1 MGTSTML
8 DFLGST
14 IVFGVL
20 LLTVGRVQVNLNST
34 LYYNTYNYMT
44 QNYALEFCKTVEW
57 EFNKIGWHVSGS
69 KIDTADVNKIRFNF
83 HYLNQAGTEQSA
95 TVTYWKGGLDATS
108 RNPRDFVMWK
118 KMNAGANQ
126 QQCPGLTDFRL
137 AFLNNDLKAM
147 TTPITG
153 SRTDSIHAILVS
165 FRVESFEPIIMAD
178 RTDYISIYWEKLI
191 YPRNLGNLH

>member
-1 MGTSTML
+1 ML

-44 QNYALEFCKTVEW
+44 QNYAIEFSKNIEF
-57 EFNKIGWHVSGS
+57 EFNKIGYHVTGT
-69 KIDTADVNKIRFNF
+69 KIDTADVDKIRFSYKERNSTT
-83 HYLNQAGTEQSA
+83 LV
-95 TVTYWKGGLDATS
+95 TVTYWKGVADATS
-108 RNPRDFVMWK
+108 RNPHDFLMLK
-118 KMNAGANQ
+118 KTNSGAVQ
-126 QQCPGLTDFRL
+126 QQCPGLTEFRL
-137 AFLNNDLKAM
+137 TYLNASFQTM
-147 TTPITG
+147 STPITG
-153 SRTDSIHAILVS
+153 SRTDSIHAIRVN

-191 YPRNLGNLH
+191 YPRNLGNLQ